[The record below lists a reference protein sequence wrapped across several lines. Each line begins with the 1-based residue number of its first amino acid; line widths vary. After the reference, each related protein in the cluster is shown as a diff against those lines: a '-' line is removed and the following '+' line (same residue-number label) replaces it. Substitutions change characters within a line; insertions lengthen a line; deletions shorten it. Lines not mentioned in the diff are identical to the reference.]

1 MIVQHETNT
10 FCRSGAENFFSALGT
25 YRSGDVFHQQITVLD
40 MEDFFY
46 VFLMCLVAT
55 TNFTLEHG

>member
-10 FCRSGAENFFSALGT
+10 FRRSGAENLFSALGA

-40 MEDFFY
+40 MEDFLY
-46 VFLMCLVAT
+46 VFLTRLVAT
-55 TNFTLEHG
+55 TDFTLEHG